1 MCAVV
6 QAPATALAIT
16 ISVVLQRD
24 SVGVCLDQTWTLSTT
39 QLVWLFVWNAYL
51 KREEVHSSIIV

>member
-1 MCAVV
+1 MCVVV
-6 QAPATALAIT
+6 QAPAAALAVT

-39 QLVWLFVWNAYL
+39 QLHRLFVWNGHL
-51 KREEVHSSIIV
+51 LREEVHSSIIV